1 MLVLSRKAQQAIRIG
16 DSVTVTIL
24 RVKGNSVRIGIE
36 APQETRIVRAEL
48 PDFGKDELPE
58 ADQKADA
65 TDHVTAVPQELSQ
78 QGTTSRR
85 GNRIQRFVDGPKPPV
100 ESILSTFPTRP
111 APAGGI
117 APASATSRPR

>member
-48 PDFGKDELPE
+48 PVFGKDELPE
-58 ADQKADA
+58 ADQKADVA
-65 TDHVTAVPQELSQ
+65 AADHVTAVPHELSQ

-111 APAGGI
+111 
-117 APASATSRPR
+117 T